1 MSYVFHLVHTV
12 IAALEVWSPMQL
24 LLVAAATILLGYVG
38 LVARVAWR

>member
-1 MSYVFHLVHTV
+1 MSYALDLVYAA

-24 LLVAAATILLGYVG
+24 LMAGVATVLLGYLG